1 MGESRNDHFFSK
13 ILFLPV
19 MTLKITS
26 NQKNIAVLPIAKP
39 YLFDI
44 VLRKKTYKAV
54 AALKQAYP

>member
-1 MGESRNDHFFSK
+1 
-13 ILFLPV
+13 
-19 MTLKITS
+19 MTLKIMS

-44 VLRKKTYKAV
+44 VLRRKRYKAV

>member
-1 MGESRNDHFFSK
+1 
-13 ILFLPV
+13 